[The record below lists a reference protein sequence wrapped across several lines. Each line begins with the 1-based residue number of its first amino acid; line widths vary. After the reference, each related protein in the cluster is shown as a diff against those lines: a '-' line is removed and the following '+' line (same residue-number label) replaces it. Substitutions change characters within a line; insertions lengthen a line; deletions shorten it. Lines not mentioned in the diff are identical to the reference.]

1 MRHRSYRRA
10 HDPDR
15 PYGAVLSG
23 IHAKPP
29 FIVILAAAAAVF
41 IMFAMLC
48 FAAVTYEAARSD
60 MAESREKGRV
70 CTVYYQAESTAA
82 DILSIMSSDNGASLT
97 DGNGE
102 LRYTAHPDGDIIISR
117 NGGNISFDVPIDD
130 SDGKKTSLHVIAQI
144 SGGDVKII
152 QWYVRT

>member
-15 PYGAVLSG
+15 PYGTVLSG

-60 MAESREKGRV
+60 MA
-70 CTVYYQAESTAA
+70 
-82 DILSIMSSDNGASLT
+82 
-97 DGNGE
+97 
-102 LRYTAHPDGDIIISR
+102 
-117 NGGNISFDVPIDD
+117 
-130 SDGKKTSLHVIAQI
+130 
-144 SGGDVKII
+144 
-152 QWYVRT
+152 